1 MKRKILNG
9 IYKEAPLEKRNI
21 YDNYNFYGSKL
32 GMFGWFS
39 LIIYIVI
46 FPTKVDP
53 EMYLIEAIFMT
64 MIFVSY
70 YVYLLTKKKRE
81 INKLNHLNDFLY
93 QQLYENFYFYTED
106 HGPYY
111 RMRHNQDYFINHE
124 LKPRA
129 SVQLFSD
136 VYKTFYEN
144 KVPIS
149 HESRISFF
157 SSKLEEENKN
167 WELLE
172 SHSCE
177 INQNIGY
184 EIIGELIFYKS
195 VSYDLIAGNLRY
207 NFGTPWYRKLFTRK
221 ADDNVIYALKE
232 RYNKE
237 QKNKIILISK
247 NELCLFNIIYTSQ
260 K

>member
-9 IYKEAPLEKRNI
+9 IYKDAPLEKRNI
-21 YDNYNFYGSKL
+21 YHNYNFYGSKL

-39 LIIYIVI
+39 LIIYIVV

-53 EMYLIEAIFMT
+53 EMYLLEAIFMT

-70 YVYLLTKKKRE
+70 YVYNLIKKKRG
-81 INKLNHLNDFLY
+81 INKLNHLNDFVY
-93 QQLYENFYFYTED
+93 QQLCENFYFD
-106 HGPYY
+106 HGPHYK
-111 RMRHNQDYFINHE
+111 RHKQDYFNNHE

-129 SVQLFSD
+129 SFQVFSD
-136 VYKTFYEN
+136 IYKTFYEN

-149 HESRISFF
+149 HESRISFI
-157 SSKLEEENKN
+157 SSKLKEENKN

-172 SHSCE
+172 PCNCE
-177 INQNIGY
+177 INLNIGY

-221 ADDNVIYALKE
+221 VDDNVIFALKK
-232 RYNKE
+232 RASNKE
-237 QKNKIILISK
+237 KNKIILISK
-247 NELCLFNIIYTSQ
+247 HELCLFNIIYT
-260 K
+260 